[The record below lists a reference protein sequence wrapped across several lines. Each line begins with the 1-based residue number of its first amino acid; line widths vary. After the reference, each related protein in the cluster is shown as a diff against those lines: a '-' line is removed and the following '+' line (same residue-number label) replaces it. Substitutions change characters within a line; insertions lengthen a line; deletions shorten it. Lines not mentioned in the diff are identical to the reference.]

1 VAFHQSVPKA
11 LTELK
16 RRFPQAPLAAFGQ
29 TVFWDEPVKSVL
41 VPMLEAY
48 HPGARV
54 IVGTHDADYFGRC
67 PGGHRQ
73 ERFITCEHN
82 DNLTRDMWAA
92 AGEVSA
98 LFGADVVPTRGEL
111 VVAGVDFQRVLRDG
125 RRQRKKLIEEC
136 TTAWGWRAVVE
147 SGTDRSVIWDISTR
161 DILAPMDKL
170 LEWALEQTLTQI
182 EDGDSDQRRQAAQEI
197 LESFRRLA
205 QNPESGTLTKLY
217 QAMWPY
223 FYQRLLGFVPGC
235 LEVTSTFELFRFNRS
250 TCSLPRFQLLDY
262 FLNPETSALC
272 RQAYSEAVE
281 GSGIYA
287 LERFGEG
294 ALPFSL
300 VVPGR
305 GRGTISL
312 DGRYLV
318 VDTEPHIVLELP
330 APVNRASELAA
341 VVEDA
346 LGPEVALV
354 GKAVALAFMF
364 TSEFVFVL
372 HQEGSPYVSLTKRMA
387 RKLVEEGL
395 APRLHPI
402 LRVHYHTWDSLADV
416 DACFRLSAH
425 LAAGFGK
432 AESSAKEFARRWR
445 SVTKHQKKLL
455 RVLSR
460 TRCYRE
466 LMQLLAE
473 EDGAGWR
480 ERVGTY
486 VEARA
491 ELLKIQ
497 QAVAEQ
503 KRRAA
508 ALRQQIRELELS
520 LGRLQRERGRFSR
533 LAKGLQRQLDHQEK
547 TGASEK
553 ELLATRRELQ
563 RCQELELPRLRGELE
578 QARVKVKVSTAEREK
593 TVAGYRALETGSA
606 AREARS
612 IRMKLEAEAETA
624 RLRLAA
630 RAIRI
635 TRSLPYTNHRPT
647 AWWLP
652 VVDPSGKWFQA
663 IMQSTELSLEEMV

>member
-1 VAFHQSVPKA
+1 MDFHQSVGKV
-11 LTELK
+11 LTELN
-16 RRFPQAPLAAFGQ
+16 RRYPKAPLAAFGQ

-54 IVGTHDADYFGRC
+54 IAGTHDADYFGRC
-67 PGGHRQ
+67 PGRHGQ

-111 VVAGVDFQRVLRDG
+111 AAASVDFQRVLRDG

-147 SGTDRSVIWDISTR
+147 SGNDRSVIR
-161 DILAPMDKL
+161 DIATQDVLAPIEEL
-170 LEWALEQTLTQI
+170 LEWALEQTLSQI
-182 EDGDSDQRRQAAQEI
+182 EEDASDERRQAAQE
-197 LESFRRLA
+197 LLASFRRLA
-205 QNPESGTLTKLY
+205 HNPESGTLTKLY
-217 QAMWPY
+217 QCMWSY
-223 FYQRLLGFVPGC
+223 FYERLLGFVPGC

-262 FLNPETSALC
+262 FLNPETSPLC
-272 RQAYSEAVE
+272 RRAYSDAVE

-294 ALPFSL
+294 ALPFCL

-312 DGRYLV
+312 DEGYLV

-330 APVNRASELAA
+330 SPIKRASELAA

-372 HQEGSPYVSLTKRMA
+372 NQEGSPYVSLTKQMA
-387 RKLVEEGL
+387 RKLSAEGL
-395 APRLHPI
+395 ALRLHPI
-402 LRVHYHTWDSLADV
+402 LRLHYRTWDSLAEV
-416 DACFRLSAH
+416 DTRFRLPAH

-432 AESSAKEFARRWR
+432 PVGSAKEFARRWR
-445 SVTKHQKKLL
+445 SVTKHQRKLL
-455 RVLSR
+455 KALSR

-473 EDGAGWR
+473 EADPGWQ
-480 ERVGTY
+480 ERVKEY

-503 KRRAA
+503 KRRAG
-508 ALRQQIRELELS
+508 ALRHQIRELELS
-520 LGRLQRERGRFSR
+520 LSRLQRQRGRLSR
-533 LAKGLQRQLDHQEK
+533 LVKGLQSQHDHQEK
-547 TGASEK
+547 TGTSEK
-553 ELLATRRELQ
+553 ELVATRRERQ
-563 RCQELELPRLRGELE
+563 RYQEEELPRVRRQL
-578 QARVKVKVSTAEREK
+578 QQSRVKLKMLTAEREK
-593 TVAGYRALETGSA
+593 TVAGYRALETGPA

-612 IRMKLEAEAETA
+612 ARMKLEAEAETA
-624 RLRLAA
+624 RLRLAT

-635 TRSLPYTNHRPT
+635 TRSLTYTDRRPT

-652 VVDPSGKWFQA
+652 VVDPSGNWFEA
-663 IMQSTELSLEEMV
+663 LMQSTELSLEEMV